1 MRPAEPGVA
10 YPQCTA
16 GRRACQPEDCG
27 GMWGYQY
34 LLEILAD
41 PGHEEHADRLEWLGL
56 DTPGQFDPAEFDI
69 SEASQ
74 ALSGLARVLK
84 R

>member
-1 MRPAEPGVA
+1 
-10 YPQCTA
+10 
-16 GRRACQPEDCG
+16 
-27 GMWGYQY
+27 MWGYQY

-41 PGHEEHADRLEWLGL
+41 PGHQEHADRLEWLGL
-56 DTPGQFDPAEFDI
+56 DAPGQFDPAEFDI